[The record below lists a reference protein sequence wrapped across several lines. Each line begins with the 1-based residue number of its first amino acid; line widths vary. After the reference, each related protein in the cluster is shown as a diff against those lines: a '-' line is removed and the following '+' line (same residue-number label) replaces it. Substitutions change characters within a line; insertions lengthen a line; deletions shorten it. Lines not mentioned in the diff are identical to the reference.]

1 MKALF
6 MATMRAI
13 TASVP
18 LFPGWGSLHFH
29 QNLQKAHGVL
39 TWCLSSC
46 DGPTSANPLRW
57 SLHLV
62 RTPLVPPIF
71 KKKKLFDIPNIKLCC
86 ASIYVSSDFAEPLI
100 LPSMMDAGPSTSDS
114 TMGAAPISNN
124 LPPEESIAILTSMG
138 FPRSHSIRA
147 LKATVSLRPTP
158 PVITWCINIHRI
170 IWQQHNHR
178 Q

>member
-62 RTPLVPPIF
+62 RAPLVPPII
-71 KKKKLFDIPNIKLCC
+71 KKNYCLTSLIQNFAVLPFTFPQTLRNHSSCPPWWTLGRPPATAPWVPPQSATTCRQRK
-86 ASIYVSSDFAEPLI
+86 ASPSSLQWAFLALTVSGHWKPRSVCGL
-100 LPSMMDAGPSTSDS
+100 
-114 TMGAAPISNN
+114 
-124 LPPEESIAILTSMG
+124 LPPWL
-138 FPRSHSIRA
+138 HD
-147 LKATVSLRPTP
+147 V
-158 PVITWCINIHRI
+158 
-170 IWQQHNHR
+170 
-178 Q
+178 